1 MKKIESISIQ
11 QLDNRQLVQNRLKSD
26 ILLSAN
32 LGFDDTLF
40 KHPSRMDAFAAIFCV
55 SGKAEVQVNLKKY
68 TLESGTMAL
77 HVPENIIQINSCE
90 NLIIY
95 PFIISSAFIQKLHI
109 ETKDLINL
117 YMAAKTVPVFSLQY
131 ADIHI
136 LEKYYYLLA
145 ELK

>member
-55 SGKAEVQVNLKKY
+55 SGKAEVQVNLK
-68 TLESGTMAL
+68 
-77 HVPENIIQINSCE
+77 NIPLKAEPWRSM
-90 NLIIY
+90 Y
-95 PFIISSAFIQKLHI
+95 RKTSFKSTP
-109 ETKDLINL
+109 
-117 YMAAKTVPVFSLQY
+117 AKT
-131 ADIHI
+131 
-136 LEKYYYLLA
+136 
-145 ELK
+145 